1 MVKSFRD
8 LDVWHLGVE
17 LAETVY
23 RVTAR
28 FPKSELFALSSQ
40 MRRAAVSIPSNIA
53 EGRAR
58 NSTREFLHFL
68 SISRGSL
75 AELETQLELAVRLDY
90 ADSDLHAARAQSDML
105 GKKLNRLQTTI
116 RSKLPIANSQLPRA
130 NPKPPIP
137 KP

>member
-1 MVKSFRD
+1 MANNFRE

-28 FPKSELFALSSQ
+28 FPKAELFCLTAQ

-58 NSTREFLHFL
+58 GSYKEFLHFL
-68 SISRGSL
+68 SMTRGSL
-75 AELETQLELAVRLDY
+75 AELDTQLELAIRLDY
-90 ADSDLHAARAQSDML
+90 SDSDLHAARAQSDLL

-116 RSKLPIANSQLPRA
+116 RSQLPTA
-130 NPKPPIP
+130 KSQ
-137 KP
+137 

>member
-8 LDVWHLGVE
+8 LDVWRLGVE

-28 FPKSELFALSSQ
+28 FPKAELFGLTSQ

-75 AELETQLELAVRLDY
+75 AELETQLELAIRLDY
-90 ADSDLHAARAQSDML
+90 TDSDLDAALVQSDL
-105 GKKLNRLQTTI
+105 FGKKLNRLQGSI
-116 RSKLPIANSQLPRA
+116 RDRLPT
-130 NPKPPIP
+130 PKP
-137 KP
+137 

>member
-23 RVTAR
+23 RITAR
-28 FPKSELFALSSQ
+28 FPKAELFCLTSE

-58 NSTREFLHFL
+58 DSTREFLHFL
-68 SISRGSL
+68 AISRGSL
-75 AELETQLELAVRLDY
+75 AELETQLELAIRLDY
-90 ADSDLHAARAQSDML
+90 TDSELGAARCQSEVL
-105 GKKLNRLQTTI
+105 GKKLNRLHASIQ
-116 RSKLPIANSQLPRA
+116 SKLPPTKPRTQPQSPIANP
-130 NPKPPIP
+130 
-137 KP
+137 

>member
-23 RVTAR
+23 RITAR

-58 NSTREFLHFL
+58 DSTREFLHFL
-68 SISRGSL
+68 AMSRGSL
-75 AELETQLELAVRLDY
+75 AELETQIELAIRLDY
-90 ADSDLHAARAQSDML
+90 SDSDLNAARIQSDVL
-105 GKKLNRLQTTI
+105 GKKLNRLQCSI
-116 RSKLPIANSQLPRA
+116 RSRLSTTEP
-130 NPKPPIP
+130 NPQTPAPNP
-137 KP
+137 